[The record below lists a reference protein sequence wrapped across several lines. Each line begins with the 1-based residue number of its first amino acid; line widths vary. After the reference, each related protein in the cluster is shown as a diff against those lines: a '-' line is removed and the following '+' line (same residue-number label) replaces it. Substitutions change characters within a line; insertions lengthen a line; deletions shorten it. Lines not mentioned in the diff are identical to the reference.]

1 MGEEEMICCL
11 GLYGTQEGARAGDER
26 FLVYKCLET
35 EEISQGIAEGNWSS
49 HLANIFFLIETI
61 YKFDMVNQKM
71 GENCFSLYKVIKSDN
86 STERASTWTDV
97 LISPKHCRHHREYR
111 ERIK

>member
-1 MGEEEMICCL
+1 VNKFWPEATPAWESGVFGFSAML
-11 GLYGTQEGARAGDER
+11 ASHS
-26 FLVYKCLET
+26 
-35 EEISQGIAEGNWSS
+35 SQSS